1 MTMQATFDERPAAR
15 SLETPR
21 LYAWLIF
28 GLSVGLLLSDY
39 MSRQVLNALFPLL
52 RAEWGLNDTQLGS
65 LSGVVA
71 LTVGVLTFPLSLLAD
86 RIGRVRS
93 VVAMA
98 LLWSAATMACGLAA
112 SYGQMLAARLFVGL
126 GEAAYG
132 SVGIAVVL
140 AIFPRTMRS
149 AIAGTFLAGG
159 VFGSVFGVALGAG
172 IAAAVGWRWAFFTM
186 AAIGIVLALVY
197 LAVARED
204 RLRPQGQTDGVQT
217 GTTAAI
223 SLRRAGV
230 RQLAAEL
237 FAVPSLLAAYVGSGL
252 QFFVASAF
260 IAWLPSFFYRV
271 YGMPTAKAG
280 STAAMFILIGGVGM
294 IVCGIVADRLGRK
307 AITRKLTAATIYCL
321 LTCGLFAVAFQ
332 LDPSRGQLV
341 FLGLAMFFAAGVGG
355 TASAIVA
362 NCTRASIH
370 ATALATLTLTNNLL
384 GLAPGPLLTGWL
396 ADHTSLTTA
405 LQLVPL
411 LGLGAA
417 AAFWLGRRC
426 YERDYQR
433 VQELA

>member
-1 MTMQATFDERPAAR
+1 
-15 SLETPR
+15 
-21 LYAWLIF
+21 
-28 GLSVGLLLSDY
+28 
-39 MSRQVLNALFPLL
+39 
-52 RAEWGLNDTQLGS
+52 
-65 LSGVVA
+65 
-71 LTVGVLTFPLSLLAD
+71 
-86 RIGRVRS
+86 
-93 VVAMA
+93 
-98 LLWSAATMACGLAA
+98 MACGLAA

-159 VFGSVFGVALGAG
+159 VFGSVFGVALGGG
-172 IAAAVGWRWAFFTM
+172 IAATLGWRWAFFTM

-204 RLRPQGQTDGVQT
+204 RVRPQGHPDGAAT
-217 GTTAAI
+217 GVAR
-223 SLRRAGV
+223 RRAGV

-237 FAVPSLLAAYVGSGL
+237 FAVPSLLATYVGSGL

-307 AITRKLTAATIYCL
+307 AITRKLTAATVYCL
-321 LTCGLFAVAFQ
+321 LTCGLFAAAFQ
-332 LDPSRGQLV
+332 LDPGRGQLI
-341 FLGLAMFFAAGVGG
+341 LMGLAMFFAAGTGG
-355 TASAIVA
+355 ASSAIVA

-396 ADHTSLTTA
+396 ADHTNLTTA
-405 LQLVPL
+405 LQLVALP
-411 LGLGAA
+411 GLGAA
-417 AAFWLGRRC
+417 AAFWLGKRY

-433 VQELA
+433 IQDLAS

>member
-1 MTMQATFDERPAAR
+1 MQATFDERPAAR
-15 SLETPR
+15 PAGTPR

-93 VVAMA
+93 VVVMA

-172 IAAAVGWRWAFFTM
+172 IAAALGWRWAFFTM
-186 AAIGIVLALVY
+186 AAMGIVLALVY

-204 RLRPQGQTDGVQT
+204 RVRPQGPSDGARPD
-217 GTTAAI
+217 TA
-223 SLRRAGV
+223 LRRAGM
-230 RQLAAEL
+230 RRLAAEL

-307 AITRKLTAATIYCL
+307 AITRKLTAATMYCL
-321 LTCGLFAVAFQ
+321 LTCGLFAAAFQ
-332 LDPSRGQLV
+332 LDPGPGQLV
-341 FLGLAMFFAAGVGG
+341 FMGLAMFFAAGAGG
-355 TASAIVA
+355 ASSAIVA

-396 ADHTSLTTA
+396 ADHTNLTTA

-417 AAFWLGRRC
+417 AAFWFGRRC

>member
-1 MTMQATFDERPAAR
+1 MEATLDVRPSVR
-15 SLETPR
+15 SLGTPR
-21 LYAWLIF
+21 LYAWVLF

-39 MSRQVLNALFPLL
+39 MSRQVLNAVFPLL
-52 RAEWGLNDTQLGS
+52 RAEWGLSDTQLGS

-71 LTVGVLTFPLSLLAD
+71 LTVGVLTFPLSLVAD

-112 SYGQMLAARLFVGL
+112 SYGQMLGARLFVGL

-140 AIFPRTMRS
+140 AIFPKTMRS

-172 IAAAVGWRWAFFTM
+172 VAAAMGWRWAFFTM

-204 RLRPQGQTDGVQT
+204 RVCQHSLADSAPT
-217 GTTAAI
+217 GI
-223 SLRRAGV
+223 SLSRAGL
-230 RQLAAEL
+230 RQLGAEL
-237 FAVPSLLAAYVGSGL
+237 LAVPSLLAAYVGSGL

-271 YGMPTAKAG
+271 YGMSTAKAG

-294 IVCGIVADRLGRK
+294 IVCGIVADRLGRQ
-307 AITRKLTAATIYCL
+307 AITRKLTAATMYCL
-321 LTCGLFAVAFQ
+321 LTCGLFLVAFK
-332 LDPSRGQLV
+332 LDPGPGQMM
-341 FLGLAMFFAAGVGG
+341 FIGLAMFFAAGTGG
-355 TASAIVA
+355 ASSAIVA

-396 ADHTSLTTA
+396 ADHTNLTAA

-417 AAFWLGRRC
+417 GAFWLGRRY

-433 VQELA
+433 VRELA